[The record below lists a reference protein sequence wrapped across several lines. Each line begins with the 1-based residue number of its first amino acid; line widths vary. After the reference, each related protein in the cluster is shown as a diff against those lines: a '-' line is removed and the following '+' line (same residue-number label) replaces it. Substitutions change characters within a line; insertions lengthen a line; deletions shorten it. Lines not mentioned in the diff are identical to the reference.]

1 MIATHTG
8 QVDMGDAIEVR
19 DMPGV
24 GGGRGVFACRDIA
37 VGEVVLGNVKVIP
50 ACSCPRGEAARR

>member
-1 MIATHTG
+1 
-8 QVDMGDAIEVR
+8 MGDAIEVR